1 MTRIPQHHP
10 RDLVALK
17 TAFRLLI
24 DAVGGL
30 EAAHA
35 VTGYPVSRL
44 SEAASPNHADRWPRL
59 DHVAELEAVAGRPL
73 VTAVLAQLAGCTLD
87 AAPRQPGTPG
97 AALVGVVR
105 HAGDVVSCAAAAMSD
120 GRICEAE
127 RAELGRQ
134 LAALDR
140 AVTHARAVLAGPAA
154 DFLRP
159 PQEAA

>member
-44 SEAASPNHADRWPRL
+44 SEAASPHHADRWPRL

-73 VTAVLAQLAGCTLD
+73 VTAMLAQLAGCTVE
-87 AAPRQPGTPG
+87 AAPRQPGSLG
-97 AALVGVVR
+97 AALVGVVQ
-105 HAGDVVSCAAAAMSD
+105 HCGDVVSGAATAMSD
-120 GRICEAE
+120 GRISA
-127 RAELGRQ
+127 AELADIGRQ

-140 AVTHARAVLAGPAA
+140 AVAHARAMLARPAA
-154 DFLRP
+154 
-159 PQEAA
+159 